1 LSTKKRINER
11 KKFIKIFYQHKCSMK
26 SAKEP
31 ETRSRSGFQKTGQ
44 CKETYMLTRS
54 GVETVLRGGHFR
66 AGIDKL
72 SFED

>member
-1 LSTKKRINER
+1 
-11 KKFIKIFYQHKCSMK
+11 MK

-31 ETRSRSGFQKTGQ
+31 ETGSWSGFQKTGQ
-44 CKETYMLTRS
+44 CKETRMLARS
-54 GVETVLRGGHFR
+54 GLETAWRGGHFR